1 MSELCEVFENP
12 FVRNFGRA
20 LRNALREKEAKTKDG
35 KPIPGAQDYASLIEL
50 EWVENLEDF
59 AEKLSKFLHRY
70 NSFAR
75 SVRQKYSA
83 SLPQGYPFIPSEEDL
98 ENIVKLAQN
107 YGVKIVKTALIAHA
121 LVRSEG
127 GD

>member
-1 MSELCEVFENP
+1 MSELCEVFEHP
-12 FVRNFGRA
+12 SVKNFGRA

-59 AEKLSKFLHRY
+59 AERLSKFLHRY

-75 SVRQKYSA
+75 NIRQKYSD
-83 SLPQGYPFIPSEEDL
+83 LPEGYPFTPSEEDL
-98 ENIVKLAQN
+98 ENIVKLAQSK
-107 YGVKIVKTALIAHA
+107 GVKIVKSALIAHA
-121 LVRSEG
+121 LVKPKG